1 MSLVRSRHLLA
12 LQQAHDHLEDRVA
25 ERTRE
30 LEAAKDAAEHSDRV
44 KTAFLST
51 MSHELRTP
59 LNAILGFTDVVLQG
73 LSGPVTPDQ
82 ARQLGIVR
90 NSAAH
95 LRALIE
101 DVLDISRIEAGQIGL
116 EYGELDLRELVARC
130 VASFGADAA
139 RKEIELTLDAPMPS
153 LPVRSDASRT
163 TQIVNNLVSNAV
175 KFTDRGHVRVTLQ
188 ATADRVALAVTD
200 TGIGIDAAGLG
211 RLFNPFTQVH
221 RPGGRL
227 HEGTGLG
234 LAISRDLA
242 RALGGDVEVRS
253 AVGEGSC
260 FTFWLPVAGTDSGAA
275 VANAGRGQRGGECG
289 NMEAHEPA
297 VPAAP
302 TA

>member
-1 MSLVRSRHLLA
+1 MSLVRSRHLLE
-12 LQQAHDHLEDRVA
+12 LQQSHDHLEDRVA

-30 LEAAKDAAEHSDRV
+30 LEAARHAAGHSDRV

-73 LSGPVTPDQ
+73 LAGPITPDQ

-101 DVLDISRIEAGQIGL
+101 DVLDSSRIEAGQIGL
-116 EYGELDLRELVARC
+116 EYGEIDFRGLVARC
-130 VASFGADAA
+130 VASFGPDAA
-139 RKEIELTLDAPMPS
+139 RKEIELTLDACVPS
-153 LPVRSDASRT
+153 LPVRSDARRT
-163 TQIVNNLVSNAV
+163 TQIVNNLLSNAV

-188 ATADRVALAVTD
+188 ATAERVTLDVAD
-200 TGIGIDAAGLG
+200 TGIGIDAAGLA

-227 HEGTGLG
+227 QQGTGLG

-242 RALGGDVEVRS
+242 RALGGDIEVRS
-253 AVGEGSC
+253 AAGEGSS
-260 FTFWLPVAGTDSGAA
+260 FTFWLPVAGPDRGAT
-275 VANAGRGQRGGECG
+275 VAHAEPGQPRGECG
-289 NMEAHEPA
+289 NMQAHELA

-302 TA
+302 DA